1 MGNYILDRK
10 PAEDNW
16 MPFTGLEDPETLPSG
31 DIYVPLSEWLEK
43 RDDLL
48 KRNNRLG
55 VILENTDDV
64 HLLKDDLER
73 LSLVVLQFPK
83 MGDGRAYSQ
92 ARILRERL
100 DYKGEIRASG
110 DVLRDQLFYM
120 QRCGFNGFELRED
133 QDMNSALKAFDEMTV
148 KYQPAIDEDLPIWRR

>member
-31 DIYVPLSEWLEK
+31 DIYVPLNEWLEK

-73 LSLVVLQFPK
+73 LALVVLQFPK

-148 KYQPAIDEDLPIWRR
+148 KYQPAIDEELPIWRR

>member
-31 DIYVPLSEWLEK
+31 DIYVPLNEWLEK

-73 LSLVVLQFPK
+73 LALVVLQFPK

-92 ARILRERL
+92 ARTLRERL

-148 KYQPAIDEDLPIWRR
+148 KYQPAIDEELPIWRR

>member
-1 MGNYILDRK
+1 
-10 PAEDNW
+10 EDNW

-31 DIYVPLSEWLEK
+31 DIYVPLAEWLEK
-43 RDDLL
+43 RDELL

-73 LSLVVLQFPK
+73 LALVVLQFPK

-92 ARILRERL
+92 ARTLRERL
-100 DYKGEIRASG
+100 DYKGEIRATG

-148 KYQPAIDEDLPIWRR
+148 KYQPAIDEEFPIWRR